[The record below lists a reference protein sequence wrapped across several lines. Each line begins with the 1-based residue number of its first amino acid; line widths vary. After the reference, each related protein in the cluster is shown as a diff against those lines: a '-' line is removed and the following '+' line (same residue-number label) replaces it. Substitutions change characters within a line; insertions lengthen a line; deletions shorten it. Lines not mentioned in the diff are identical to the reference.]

1 MTLSVLETVLY
12 ADDLDAAQVFYGH
25 VVGLTLLSR
34 HPTRQVFFRHGT
46 GVLLIFA
53 PAVSALPGS
62 AALPVPPH
70 GATGPGHVAFGVKNS
85 AELDQWK
92 THLEQHALPIE
103 QEITWPNGA
112 RSLYLRDPAQN
123 SVEFAETRLWGP

>member
-1 MTLSVLETVLY
+1 M
-12 ADDLDAAQVFYGH
+12 
-25 VVGLTLLSR
+25 
-34 HPTRQVFFRHGT
+34 
-46 GVLLIFA
+46 
-53 PAVSALPGS
+53 
-62 AALPVPPH
+62 PVPPH

-92 THLEQHALPIE
+92 TRLEHHALDIE

-123 SVEFAETRLWGP
+123 SVEIAETRLWAP